1 MILIAQEVEK
11 IFPELVH
18 TDADGYKSVSYE
30 KLTAVMVEAI
40 KSLKAENKEQKEE
53 IEALKQLIQDK
64 LFE

>member
-1 MILIAQEVEK
+1 M
-11 IFPELVH
+11 VH